1 MTIRLTIEAQ
11 TKWNDSFKEMREKI
25 LLPWS
30 LFLAKQSLR
39 NENKQ
44 KAVSDK
50 QGLRAFSIHRP
61 LPKDNENMYFCTK
74 QNIISGG
81 IFRAQETLA
90 NRENEEHVFKY
101 KRHLTS
107 K

>member
-1 MTIRLTIEAQ
+1 MTIRLTIETQ
-11 TKWNDSFKEMREKI
+11 TKWNGSFKEMREKKI

-30 LFLAKQSLR
+30 LFLTKQSLR

-74 QNIISGG
+74 QDIVSRG

-90 NRENEEHVFKY
+90 NRENEEHVFK
-101 KRHLTS
+101 
-107 K
+107 